1 MKFITLFMALI
12 FFSTAYGEFEDLEK
26 KINYLGLNRD
36 NLGLYVKN
44 LITDD
49 EYKINPNKKFNF
61 ASVNKIITSLI
72 AIDELGPSFQFETN
86 FLYTGSIENNV
97 LYGDLI
103 IKGSGDA
110 SFSIEDLRYSL
121 NQVYQSGIHEIRG
134 DIIFDQSFFEQSQN
148 EIIDQE
154 KFRAYN
160 ADPVALSIQANVVDF
175 SFLKKQSDL
184 KIINYP
190 PAKDIEVRNNLKLT
204 NNNCSEWKSD
214 LGFKDFQE
222 AAKLV
227 LYFDG
232 SYSLRCPNND
242 AQLLIQNRSL
252 YFYLMFKDIWNAFGG
267 FHLGGYREDFNPT
280 VADANPIY
288 TYKSQALSKLLVD
301 LNKNSL
307 NLMARNFGLRILS
320 KKNSNPS
327 NEASINNYFKKYL
340 LNLGVNSED
349 LFLENSAGLSRTS
362 YGTVELFEKVLE
374 HINQS
379 NYRYEIFSS
388 MPILGIDGT
397 MKKFGQTASYKGQG
411 HFKTGS
417 LKDVYALAG
426 ILKNKKGENCLI
438 VFVVNDQ
445 LTNKVPRALDKI
457 IEFVYLN

>member
-1 MKFITLFMALI
+1 MALI
-12 FFSTAYGEFEDLEK
+12 FFSTAYGEFEDLGK
-26 KINYLGLNRD
+26 KINYLGLNKG

-72 AIDELGPSFQFETN
+72 AIDELGPSFQFETK
-86 FLYTGSIENNV
+86 FLYTGSIENNI

-121 NQVYQSGIHEIRG
+121 NQVYQSGIHEIKG

-160 ADPVALSIQANVVDF
+160 AEPVALSIEANVVDF

-190 PAKDIEVRNNLKLT
+190 SVKDIEVRNNLKLT
-204 NNNCSEWKSD
+204 HNDCLEWKSD
-214 LGFKDFQE
+214 LGFRDSQE
-222 AAKLV
+222 ADKLV

-232 SYSLRCPNND
+232 SYSLRCANKD
-242 AQLLIQNRSL
+242 AQLLIQNRPL
-252 YFYLMFKDIWNAFGG
+252 YFYLLFKDVWSASGG
-267 FHLGGYREDFNPT
+267 LHFGGYREDFNPI
-280 VADANPIY
+280 VAEAALVY
-288 TYKSQALSKLLVD
+288 THKSEALSKLLID

-307 NLMARNFGLRILS
+307 NLMARNFGLRSLS
-320 KKNSNPS
+320 EKNSYPS

-340 LNLGVNSED
+340 LNIGINSEN
-349 LFLENSAGLSRTS
+349 LFLENSAGLSRIS

-374 HINQS
+374 HISQS
-379 NYRYEIFSS
+379 NYSYEIISS
-388 MPILGIDGT
+388 MPISGIDGT
-397 MKKFGQTASYKGQG
+397 MRKFGQTASYRGQG

-438 VFVVNDQ
+438 VFVVNDK
-445 LTNKVPRALDKI
+445 LTNKVPKALDKI